1 MDELQAAWEA
11 IQDGDLQQAA
21 RLAAALAKNEPDNAD
36 AWYLLSEAVE
46 GERQALFRKKAL
58 ALDPRVADRYREE
71 AAAEMAETD
80 AGLMDEEPEAAEL
93 PTEFFAYPDNRPEVE
108 MPEAAAAAE
117 PAVTA
122 APAAAPTPP
131 RRRRRARQNS
141 GANLALILV
150 GLLILIV
157 LYFFITSLL

>member
-108 MPEAAAAAE
+108 MPEAAE
-117 PAVTA
+117 PAVSA